1 MGLKL
6 SSCLQSAW
14 YKAYKRESLSREGL
28 LRRASPSTQV
38 QFFRWAVPFLKF
50 SRWLNGNKECLVV
63 VVTAE
68 IVSNSVL
75 YFVKADNIWCE
86 IISGCCVSFCFPC
99 AVYRDAEA
107 LNKSGIFCGLI
118 SCFFPCIPTF
128 LLRGEA
134 REKYGIEGSTC
145 GDAMCSFFCNRCVQ
159 CQIGNEIEERGDRS

>member
-1 MGLKL
+1 M
-6 SSCLQSAW
+6 
-14 YKAYKRESLSREGL
+14 E
-28 LRRASPSTQV
+28 
-38 QFFRWAVPFLKF
+38 
-50 SRWLNGNKECLVV
+50 
-63 VVTAE
+63 TAE

-75 YFVKADNIWCE
+75 YFVKADNIRWE

-107 LNKSGIFCGLI
+107 LNKSGIFFGLI

-159 CQIGNEIEERGDRS
+159 CQIGNKIEERENLKKKGQTQRYTNTSNSEFTLNKYT